1 MQMAVFLDI
10 MVCSLVDLM
19 DTSKEYAASIFI
31 VMEYT
36 SNPKSGMDL
45 YNGRLG

>member
-1 MQMAVFLDI
+1 MAVFLDI
-10 MVCSLVDLM
+10 MVCRLVNLM
-19 DTSKEYAASIFI
+19 GTSEEYAASIFI
-31 VMEYT
+31 VMEYA